1 MEIAELLRKRVNLVK
16 VCHGILSS
24 SRLKYTAS
32 VGEYEIIYSDSYK
45 EIVVCDQLEKKIWM

>member
-1 MEIAELLRKRVNLVK
+1 MNIAELLRKRVDLVK

-32 VGEYEIIYSDSYK
+32 VREFEIIYSVSYK
-45 EIVVCDQLEKKIWM
+45 EIVVSEQLEKKISM

>member
-45 EIVVCDQLEKKIWM
+45 EIVVCDQLEKKI